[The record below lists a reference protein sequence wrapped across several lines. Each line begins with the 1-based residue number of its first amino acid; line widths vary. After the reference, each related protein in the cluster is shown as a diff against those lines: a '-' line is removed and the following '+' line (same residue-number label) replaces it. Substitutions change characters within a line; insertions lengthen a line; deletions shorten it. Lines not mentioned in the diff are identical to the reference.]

1 MTDQLTVEAER
12 MTLGAMIRG
21 GVEPALEVVAPGDFY
36 DPRHGML
43 ADHIAEMHY
52 AGEVVDPVLLGKR
65 LADRG
70 ELGRVPGGITYLTDL
85 YGNAP
90 APMQVRYYA
99 RIVADEAKRRNF
111 AAIGARIGDTSRIED
126 PDARRARLVDLRDD
140 LDRELSDHRE
150 DKPRRRVNLL
160 RFLNGT
166 YSPPE
171 PSVGGDRDDNQRLL
185 YPSRWHTLIAP
196 TAAGK
201 SWFAVWHV
209 VSELRLGHTV
219 GYAHFEEHGP
229 AGMLDRIRAVA
240 PDLTTDEIVERFV
253 WLDCSSAWKAE
264 EFAAALPE
272 RPSLIVLDGIVAAC
286 SQHGW
291 VADKPEAV
299 GAYRGRFVTP
309 ATKAGAAVISLGHP
323 VKARDRQT
331 ERHGFGA
338 SAWLDEVDGVAFRM
352 EAGKIPIRRGGRG
365 YSALFTVKDRYG
377 QVEMSG
383 RPDEKR
389 DGWFYLG
396 AFTVDSSLRVD
407 NVTAHLSAPSAAM
420 SGTQAAEA
428 GMPVAAMESIS
439 AALAKH
445 GASLSQ
451 NAVME
456 LVPGKT
462 PVKRAALEF
471 LVSGGYVTQTRRGN
485 TLLHQHAKPFLLDS
499 EDDDDQG

>member
-21 GVEPALEVVAPGDFY
+21 AVEPVLEVVAPGDFY

-43 ADHIAEMHY
+43 ASHIAEMHY
-52 AGEVVDPVLLGKR
+52 AGEVIDPVLLGKR

-70 ELGRVPGGITYLTDL
+70 DLGRVPGGITYLTDL
-85 YGNAP
+85 YRDAP
-90 APMQVRYYA
+90 AQVTYHA
-99 RIVADEAKRRNF
+99 RIVADEATRRSV
-111 AAIGARIGDTSRIED
+111 AALGARIGDVSRIED
-126 PDARRARLVDLRDD
+126 RDIRRTRLGVLRDD
-140 LDRELSDHRE
+140 LDELAAENRP

-160 RFLNGT
+160 PFLNGT
-166 YSPPE
+166 YSPPP
-171 PSVGGDRDDNQRLL
+171 PSVGGNRDDDQQLL
-185 YPSRWHTLIAP
+185 YPGRWHTLIAP

-209 VSELRLGHTV
+209 VAELRLGHNV

-229 AGMLDRIRAVA
+229 AGMLDRIRQVA
-240 PDLTTDEIVERFV
+240 PDLTIDDLLERFV
-253 WLDCSSAWKAE
+253 WLDCSSVWKTE
-264 EFAAALPE
+264 EFAASLPE

-291 VADKPEAV
+291 IADKPESV

-352 EAGKIPIRRGGRG
+352 ESGKIPIRRGGRG
-365 YSALFTVKDRYG
+365 YSVLFTVKDRYG

-396 AFTVDSSLRVD
+396 AFTVDSSPRVD
-407 NVTAHLSAPSAAM
+407 NVTAHLSAPSSAT
-420 SGTQAAEA
+420 SGTQASEA
-428 GMPVAAMESIS
+428 GMPVAAMAAIS
-439 AALAKH
+439 AALAEQ
-445 GASLSQ
+445 AEPLSQ
-451 NAVME
+451 NAVMA

-471 LVSGGYVTQTRRGN
+471 LVNGEYVAQTRRGN
-485 TLLHQHAKPFLLDS
+485 ALLHHHHKPFLLEP